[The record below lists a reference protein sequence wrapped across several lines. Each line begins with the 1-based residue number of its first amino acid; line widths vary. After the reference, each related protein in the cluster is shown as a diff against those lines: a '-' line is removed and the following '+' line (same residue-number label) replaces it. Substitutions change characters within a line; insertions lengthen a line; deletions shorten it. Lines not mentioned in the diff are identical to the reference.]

1 MCVPFKLYE
10 DMRVNKKR
18 TSIVARMRSILRLYW
33 LLSEECLKKNS
44 KIDGYKVFYL
54 FIFIFFFL
62 SPLCFV
68 SAATKSAALK
78 MCQLTNAF
86 TVK

>member
-44 KIDGYKVFYL
+44 KIDGYKQFFIYL
-54 FIFIFFFL
+54 FFFSF
-62 SPLCFV
+62 PLMFR
-68 SAATKSAALK
+68 
-78 MCQLTNAF
+78 
-86 TVK
+86 